1 MDHTKNRKFK
11 VYNALQ
17 LALRKGQVPNH
28 GSTATL
34 LLECFIEDSG
44 RLQASKA
51 VSRSV
56 CQEGKFS
63 SWRDEMIKEG
73 WLVWS
78 QNQSDKGQYFA
89 GKKLIPYLN
98 KEKLATKEIAT
109 RDEIITRDEVPS
121 KQEFDALRD
130 KVEKIEASMKEIYE
144 NLELGEPDP
153 PLYKKLK
160 EKSGKTLPN

>member
-17 LALRKGQVPNH
+17 LALRKGKIPNH

-44 RLQASKA
+44 RLQASKV
-51 VSRSV
+51 VSRDV

-63 SWRDEMIKEG
+63 TWRDEMIKEG

-78 QNQSDKGQYFA
+78 QNQSDKGLYFA

-121 KQEFDALRD
+121 KREFDALRD

-144 NLELGEPDP
+144 NLDLGEPDP

-160 EKSGKTLPN
+160 EKSDKTLMN